1 MMITKKA
8 LPRRTF
14 LRGMGTA
21 LALPLLDAMVPALS
35 AQSRTAARPVRRLG
49 FLYLPNGVAMNHT
62 GIDYWKPAG
71 AGRAFEFSPILT
83 PLEPYRERLV
93 AVSGLSHGQAESL
106 GDGNGDHTRSTAT
119 WLNGVHPNF
128 TQGADVRAG
137 ITADQL
143 AAAEFGQETPLPSI
157 ELAVDLNFLVGNC
170 DNGYSCT
177 YLNTLSWRTATTPQ
191 PTENN
196 PRAVFE
202 RLFGDG
208 GTRAQRLAQIRRD
221 RSILDAVE
229 DDMRRLYRRVGA
241 TDRARADEYFDA
253 VREVERRLQKTEASP
268 VEIDSDSGLER
279 PPVGIPD
286 NFGDH
291 VRLMFDLQWLAY
303 QADITRVFTFM
314 YGREVGSRTYPEIGL
329 AGGHHAMS
337 HHGDRPEALERY
349 ARLNTYQTELFRYFV
364 DRLASTPDGDGTL
377 LDHSLLLY
385 GAGMSNPNIHSHNDI
400 PLVLVGG
407 ASGKL
412 RGGRHLAAPL
422 KTPMT
427 NLLVSML
434 DKSGVRV
441 DRLGDSTGRLGLG
454 PAPEPLSGV

>member
-14 LRGMGTA
+14 LRGVGAT

-35 AQSRTAARPVRRLG
+35 ALARTAANPARRIG
-49 FLYLPNGVAMNHT
+49 FVYLPNGVAMNHT
-62 GIDYWKPAG
+62 GTDYWKPVG
-71 AGRAFEFSPILT
+71 EGKGFDFSPILS
-83 PLEPYRERLV
+83 PLEPYRDQLV

-137 ITADQL
+137 VTADQL
-143 AAAEFGQETPLPSI
+143 AARELGAETALPSL

-177 YLNTLSWRTATTPQ
+177 YLNTLSWRTATTPL

-208 GTRAQRLAQIRRD
+208 GTKSERVREARTD
-221 RSILDAVE
+221 RSILDAVGE
-229 DDMRRLYRRVGA
+229 DMARLYRRVGA
-241 TDRARADEYFDA
+241 RDRARADEYFDA
-253 VREVERRLQKTEASP
+253 VREVERRLLKAETNP
-268 VEIDSDSGLER
+268 VELDIDSGLER

-286 NFGDH
+286 DFGDH
-291 VRLMFDLQWLAY
+291 IRLMFDLQWLAY

-329 AGGHHAMS
+329 TGGHHAMS
-337 HHGDRPEALERY
+337 HHGDRPEALARY
-349 ARLNTYQTELFRYFV
+349 AKLNTYQTDLFRYFV

-407 ASGKL
+407 ASGNL
-412 RGGRHLAAPL
+412 RGGRHVAAPL

-441 DRLGDSTGRLGLG
+441 DRIGDSSGRLDLG
-454 PAPEPLSGV
+454 RLPEPLSGV

>member
-1 MMITKKA
+1 MIITKKA

-14 LRGMGTA
+14 LRGLGTT

-35 AQSRTAARPVRRLG
+35 AAAQSPARPVRRLG

-62 GIDYWKPAG
+62 GINYWKPAG
-71 AGRAFEFSPILT
+71 EGQAFDFSPILK
-83 PLEPYRERLV
+83 PLEAYRDQLV

-128 TQGADVRAG
+128 TQGANVRAG
-137 ITADQL
+137 VTVDQL
-143 AAAEFGQETPLPSI
+143 AAVHLGQDTRLPSI
-157 ELAVDLNFLVGNC
+157 ELAIDLNFLVGNC

-177 YLNTLSWRTATTPQ
+177 YLNTLSWRTATTPL

-208 GTRAQRLAQIRRD
+208 GSRSQRLAEVRRD
-221 RSILDAVE
+221 RSILDAVGE
-229 DDMRRLYRRVGA
+229 DMQRLYRRVGSR
-241 TDRARADEYFDA
+241 DRSRADEYFDA
-253 VREVERRLQKTEASP
+253 VREVERRLQQAEENP
-268 VEIDSDSGLER
+268 VEFDAESSLER
-279 PPVGIPD
+279 PPVEIPD
-286 NFGDH
+286 DFGDH

-329 AGGHHAMS
+329 TGGHHAMS
-337 HHGDRPEALERY
+337 HHGDRPEAIERY
-349 ARLNTYQTELFRYFV
+349 ARLNTYQTDLFRYFV

-377 LDHSLLLY
+377 LDHCLLLY

-400 PLVLVGG
+400 PIVLVGG
-407 ASGKL
+407 ASGSL
-412 RGGRHLAAPL
+412 RGGRHLSAPL
-422 KTPMT
+422 GTPMT
-427 NLLVSML
+427 NLLVSLL
-434 DKSGVRV
+434 DKSGVPV
-441 DRLGDSTGRLGLG
+441 DRLGDSTGRVDLGT
-454 PAPEPLSGV
+454 APVPLSGV

>member
-1 MMITKKA
+1 MSQ
-8 LPRRTF
+8 P
-14 LRGMGTA
+14 
-21 LALPLLDAMVPALS
+21 
-35 AQSRTAARPVRRLG
+35 
-49 FLYLPNGVAMNHT
+49 
-62 GIDYWKPAG
+62 
-71 AGRAFEFSPILT
+71 
-83 PLEPYRERLV
+83 
-93 AVSGLSHGQAESL
+93 LSHGQAESL
-106 GDGNGDHTRSTAT
+106 GDGNGNHTRSTAT

-137 ITADQL
+137 VTADQL
-143 AAAEFGQETPLPSI
+143 AVIELGTETPLPSI

-177 YLNTLSWRTATTPQ
+177 YLNTLSWRSATTPL

-202 RLFGDG
+202 RMFGDG
-208 GTRAQRLAQIRRD
+208 GSRAQRLAQVRRD

-229 DDMRRLYRRVGA
+229 EDMKRLYRRVGSR
-241 TDRARADEYFDA
+241 DRARADEYFDA
-253 VREVERRLQKTEASP
+253 VREVERRLQKVAASP
-268 VEIDSDSGLER
+268 VELESDSGLER

-286 NFGDH
+286 DFGEH

-329 AGGHHAMS
+329 TGGHHAMS

-349 ARLNTYQTELFRYFV
+349 ARLNTYQTDLFRYFV

-377 LDHSLLLY
+377 LDHCLLLY

-400 PLVLVGG
+400 PLVLVGV
-407 ASGKL
+407 ASGNL
-412 RGGRHLAAPL
+412 QGGRHLAAPL

-441 DRLGDSTGRLGLG
+441 DGLGDSTGRVNLGA
-454 PAPEPLSGV
+454 PPEPLSGV

>member
-14 LRGMGTA
+14 LRGMGATV
-21 LALPLLDAMVPALS
+21 ALPLLDAMVPAMS
-35 AQSRTAARPVRRLG
+35 AMSQTPARPVHRLG
-49 FLYLPNGVAMNHT
+49 FVYLPNGVAMNHT
-62 GIDYWKPAG
+62 GTDYWKPVGEG
-71 AGRAFEFSPILT
+71 ADFEFSPILT
-83 PLEPYRERLV
+83 PLEPYRDRVV

-137 ITADQL
+137 ITVDQL
-143 AAAEFGQETPLPSI
+143 AAAEFGKETQLPSI

-177 YLNTLSWRTATTPQ
+177 YLNTLSWRTPTTPL

-208 GTRAQRLAQIRRD
+208 GTRDQRIAQVRKD
-221 RSILDAVE
+221 RSILDAVD
-229 DDMRRLYRRVGA
+229 DDMRRLYRRVGS

-253 VREVERRLQKTEASP
+253 VREVERRLQRTEESP
-268 VEIDSDSGLER
+268 VEFEPGSGLDS

-286 NFGDH
+286 DFGDH

-329 AGGHHAMS
+329 TGGHHSMS

-349 ARLNTYQTELFRYFV
+349 ARLNTYQTDLFRYFV
-364 DRLASTPDGDGTL
+364 ERLASTPDGDGTL
-377 LDHSLLLY
+377 LDHCLLLY

-400 PLVLVGG
+400 PMVLVGG
-407 ASGKL
+407 ASGNLK
-412 RGGRHLAAPL
+412 GGRHLAATP

-441 DRLGDSTGRLGLG
+441 DQLGDSTGRFDLGT
-454 PAPEPLSGV
+454 PPEPLSGV